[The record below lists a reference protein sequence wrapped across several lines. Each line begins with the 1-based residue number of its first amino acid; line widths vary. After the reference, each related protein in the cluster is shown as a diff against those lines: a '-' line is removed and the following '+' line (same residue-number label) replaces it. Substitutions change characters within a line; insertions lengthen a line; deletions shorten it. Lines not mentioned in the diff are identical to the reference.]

1 MAGDPNRNASVALRR
16 ERRGRGRWAVRAD
29 PGGRA
34 ALASACVSLLVVV
47 VAGCTGG
54 SAETLQPGGFKVTPS
69 TTPGMTERRD
79 AETGTL
85 ERRGMLLEEHIA
97 AAWGA
102 DPRDLEFRSAM
113 PAGRYDVSAR
123 STDGTL
129 ETAEALLRGGL
140 VEQFGLRVQRD
151 VRDTDLVA
159 LQLVR
164 RGLRP
169 QAVEPDA
176 EYAAGVVGQG
186 SYRLRGGRI
195 SEFLTWLRSH
205 ARRPI
210 VDQTRLDGRYD
221 ITLEWDPTAGPRA
234 FQAALGDAGF
244 LLIHKRMR
252 YAFLVVDTDSP

>member
-1 MAGDPNRNASVALRR
+1 MAGDPNRSASVALPR
-16 ERRGRGRWAVRAD
+16 ERRERGRWAVCAD

-47 VAGCTGG
+47 VVGCTGG

-69 TTPGMTERRD
+69 TAPEVTERRD

-85 ERRGMLLEEHIA
+85 ERRGMLLEEHLA
-97 AAWGA
+97 VAWGA
-102 DPRDLEFRSAM
+102 DPRDLEFRFAR

-129 ETAEALLRGGL
+129 ETAEAVLRGGL
-140 VEQFGLRVQRD
+140 VEQFGLRVRRD
-151 VRDTDLVA
+151 VRDTDLIA

-169 QAVEPDA
+169 QPVEPDA
-176 EYAAGVVGQG
+176 EYAAGVAGRG
-186 SYRLRGGRI
+186 FYRLRGGRV
-195 SEFLTWLRSH
+195 SEFMSWLRSYSQ
-205 ARRPI
+205 RPI
-210 VDQTRLDGRYD
+210 IDQTGLDGRYD
-221 ITLEWDPTAGPRA
+221 ITLEWDSTAGSRA

-244 LLIHKRMR
+244 LLIHKRGR
-252 YAFLVVDTDSP
+252 YAFLVVEADSS